1 MKNLLDIQS
10 MGDVRDTITD
20 ILVKVDYDSPNR
32 EIINRM
38 CSDTLEILLA
48 YIICV
53 EASDRNEIKN
63 LNLNHSHSGPT
74 WNNLFDVLVML
85 PSHDMNPKKDEPD
98 FYGDSSINNMLTQN
112 MTIISHQIAE
122 IVLDDDN
129 KTKSDSFPN
138 NLLLSAFYT
147 SDRLCNILPITKEEN
162 ALITEYRFALMETAR
177 ILQDLE

>member
-10 MGDVRDTITD
+10 MGDVRDAITD

-32 EIINRM
+32 AIINRM

-53 EASDRNEIKN
+53 EESDREEIKN
-63 LNLNHSHSGPT
+63 LEPNQAHPSPT
-74 WNNLFDVLVML
+74 WNCLFDILLML
-85 PSHDMNPKKDEPD
+85 PSHDTNPKKDEPD
-98 FYGDSSINNMLTQN
+98 FYGDSSIDNMLTQN
-112 MTIISHQIAE
+112 MTVLSHQIAE

-129 KTKSDSFPN
+129 KTESDSFPN

-147 SDRLCNILPITKEEN
+147 SDRLCNILPTTKEES
-162 ALITEYRFALMETAR
+162 ALITEYRFALMEIAR
-177 ILQDLE
+177 VLQDLE